1 MFLMHLRRIKRIL
14 AARGKQKTN
23 KEIKS
28 TVFQNRDRFIICF
41 AELAFYEFSRSRNL
55 KAGLQT
61 KSDKVEKINFYKSL
75 LMCFDR

>member
-61 KSDKVEKINFYKSL
+61 KSDKVETINFYKSL